1 MLSDNTPDFGPIK
14 RVQQSGFFEI
24 KNAVSSGFLDKQ
36 DPYAPSRITNL
47 IATENT
53 LEFTAVGDDHNIGAG
68 SNYCYKSYII

>member
-1 MLSDNTPDFGPIK
+1 MLSDNTQDSGPIK

-24 KNAVSSGFLDKQ
+24 KNAASSGFLDKQ

-53 LEFTAVGDDHNIGAG
+53 LEFTAVGDDHNTGTG
-68 SNYCYKSYII
+68 SNDCYESYII